1 MYEPPQIGWL
11 GEFVCHGKNRTRVQV
26 QGEVRERH
34 RALQQGAR
42 PNLGPGDEGG
52 HTVCL
57 DSTICGRAFE
67 GIGKFSDKRSAQ
79 DFIRK
84 IPNVLGPGRLP
95 SAGDNLVDGVQFGH
109 TPLVGVRGRVR
120 IIHDARVDD
129 IQSPERTR
137 QRMSRC
143 RRPQFGNLS
152 HAIFP
157 GVLKKPLH
165 DVDCS
170 LIANPRNKCRRR
182 IVRNLKFQGR
192 VHRAFKLVEGPRFDS
207 DGSAGSVHNPQR

>member
-1 MYEPPQIGWL
+1 MYEPHQIGL
-11 GEFVCHGKNRTRVQV
+11 LVEFVCYGKNRTRVQV
-26 QGEVRERH
+26 LGEVGEGH
-34 RALQQGAR
+34 RPLQQGAR
-42 PNLGPGDEGG
+42 PDLRPGDEGG
-52 HTVCL
+52 HAVCL
-57 DSTICGRAFE
+57 NSTIGSRAFK
-67 GIGKFSDKRSAQ
+67 GIGKFSDKCSTQ
-79 DFIRK
+79 DLIRK
-84 IPNVLGPGRLP
+84 FTNVLGPGRLP
-95 SAGDNLVDGVQFGH
+95 SSGDNLVDGVQVGH

-120 IIHDARVDD
+120 IIDDARVYY
-129 IQSPERTR
+129 IESPERTR
-137 QRMSRC
+137 QRVSRC
-143 RRPQFGNLS
+143 GRPQFGNLS